1 MDSARIFPGGFL
13 FRPGL
18 CVRIDGNSPV
28 YLKRNIMQMRTF
40 DIAGPVLMT
49 PEVFV
54 DERGYFFESFQ
65 KERYRELGIPA
76 DDFVQEN
83 ISKSKKGVLRGMHF
97 QRDPFAQGKLVQVLR
112 GRVLDVAADI
122 RFGSPTYGQYVAVE
136 LSEENHQQFWV
147 PVGFAHG
154 FLALEDDTVF
164 SYKVTALYSK
174 VSEGGIR
181 FDDTDLNIAWPFK
194 YPIVLE
200 KDRQLFSL
208 AQYGGNPAFRHEGK

>member
-1 MDSARIFPGGFL
+1 
-13 FRPGL
+13 
-18 CVRIDGNSPV
+18 
-28 YLKRNIMQMRTF
+28 MQTRTF
-40 DIAGPVLMT
+40 DITGLVLVT

-65 KERYRELGIPA
+65 KERYQELGIPV

-97 QRDPFAQGKLVQVLR
+97 QRDPFAQGKFVQVLR
-112 GRVLDVAADI
+112 GSALDVVVDI
-122 RFGSPTYGQYVAVE
+122 RFGSPTYGQHIAIE
-136 LSEENHQQFWV
+136 LSEANHQQLWV

-174 VSEGGIR
+174 VSEGGIC
-181 FDDTDLNIAWPFK
+181 FSDPDLGIVWPFK

-200 KDRQLFSL
+200 KDRQLFSF
-208 AQYGGNPAFRHEGK
+208 AQYSGNPTFRYKEK

>member
-1 MDSARIFPGGFL
+1 
-13 FRPGL
+13 
-18 CVRIDGNSPV
+18 
-28 YLKRNIMQMRTF
+28 MQTRTF
-40 DIAGPVLMT
+40 DIDGLIFMT

-65 KERYRELGIPA
+65 KERYRELGIPV

-83 ISKSKKGVLRGMHF
+83 VSKSKKGVLRGMHF

-112 GRVLDVAADI
+112 GRVLDIAVDI
-122 RFGSPTYGQYVAVE
+122 RFGSPTYGQHVAVE
-136 LSEENHQQFWV
+136 LSEENHHQFWV

-154 FLALEDDTVF
+154 FLALEDDTIF
-164 SYKVTALYSK
+164 SYKVTALYSP

-181 FDDTDLNIAWPFK
+181 FDDPDLNIAWSLK
-194 YPIVLE
+194 YPIVLA

-208 AQYGGNPAFRHEGK
+208 AEYSGNPIFRYEGK

>member
-1 MDSARIFPGGFL
+1 MYFL
-13 FRPGL
+13 
-18 CVRIDGNSPV
+18 
-28 YLKRNIMQMRTF
+28 KKAMQIRTF
-40 DIAGPVLMT
+40 DIAGLILMT

-65 KERYRELGIPA
+65 KERYREFGIPV

-83 ISKSKKGVLRGMHF
+83 VSKSKKGVLRGMHF

-112 GRVLDVAADI
+112 GRVSDVVVDI
-122 RFGSPTYGQYVAVE
+122 RFGSPTYGRYVAVE
-136 LSEENHQQFWV
+136 LSEENHQQLWV

-154 FLALEDDTVF
+154 FLALEDETVF
-164 SYKVTALYSK
+164 SYKVTAPYSK
-174 VSEGGIR
+174 ISEGGIR
-181 FDDTDLNIAWPFK
+181 FDDPDLNIAWSFK

-208 AQYGGNPAFRHEGK
+208 AQYSGNPAFRYEEKSGSSAT

>member
-1 MDSARIFPGGFL
+1 
-13 FRPGL
+13 
-18 CVRIDGNSPV
+18 
-28 YLKRNIMQMRTF
+28 MQTRTF
-40 DIAGPVLMT
+40 DIAGLVLMT

-54 DERGYFFESFQ
+54 DERGYFFECFQ
-65 KERYRELGIPA
+65 KERYRELGIPV

-97 QRDPFAQGKLVQVLR
+97 QRDPFAQGKLVQVLC
-112 GRVLDVAADI
+112 GRVLDVAVDI
-122 RFGSPTYGQYVAVE
+122 RFGSPTYGRYVTVE

-147 PVGFAHG
+147 PAGFAHG
-154 FLALEDDTVF
+154 FLALEDDTIF

-181 FDDTDLNIAWPFK
+181 FDDPDLNIAWPFK